1 MGTDRKPLRFAVRGE
16 NALRES
22 GVRICQEAPTRRNLQ
37 KECARRGL
45 QAKLRKPEHVRR
57 DPQGEDLVKRSLGR
71 NQRREACKV
80 NAARPG
86 GWGPRGDINKEKP
99 VRRALKGATR

>member
-1 MGTDRKPLRFAVRGE
+1 MGTNRKPLRFAIRGE

-37 KECARRGL
+37 KECAGGGL

-57 DPQGEDLVKRSLGR
+57 DPQGEDLDDEVLGAQSKKRGLQGER
-71 NQRREACKV
+71 CKTW
-80 NAARPG
+80 G
-86 GWGPRGDINKEKP
+86 IGPRG
-99 VRRALKGATR
+99 RHQ